1 MHLWLVLL
9 LRLAVMQ
16 LKMVILASS
25 AVGHT
30 FDAANEK
37 LLQIIGAVL
46 EVLFE
51 HLLQLLLIAHS
62 LLLLLFNKPICFGR
76 FFLGNNVLFV
86 DRDLNRWSAFLE
98 VLVRGY
104 APYDLGTVWEML
116 LTVRSYQLPVLADRG
131 RTVLALLAL
140 PAVLPLGRIDQ
151 IGQILIDQHGGRW
164 RWWWWCRW

>member
-62 LLLLLFNKPICFGR
+62 LLLLLLNKPIGFGR

-104 APYDLGTVWEML
+104 APYDFGTVREML